1 VKGDAKVIKLLNQ
14 VLKAELT
21 AVNQYFLH
29 AEMCHNWRYEKLYGF
44 IRKESIDEMKHAE
57 ALMERILYL
66 EGTPNMTDYFKINI
80 GPTVEQQFKNDLQV
94 EYDAVARLNEGIKA
108 CVAVGDNGS
117 RELLEKILVDE
128 EQHVDWLEAQLHA
141 IDEMGIQ
148 NYLAQQLH
156 GDEEGKD

>member
-1 VKGDAKVIKLLNQ
+1 MKGDAKVIKLLNQ

-29 AEMCHNWRYEKLYGF
+29 AEMCHNWRYEKLYGYV
-44 IRKESIDEMKHAE
+44 RKESIDEMKHAE
-57 ALMERILYL
+57 ILMERILYL

-94 EYDAVARLNEGIKA
+94 EYEAVDRLNEGIKA
-108 CVAVGDNGS
+108 CVAAGDNGS

-141 IDEMGIQ
+141 IEEMGIQ

-156 GDEEGKD
+156 GDEEGK